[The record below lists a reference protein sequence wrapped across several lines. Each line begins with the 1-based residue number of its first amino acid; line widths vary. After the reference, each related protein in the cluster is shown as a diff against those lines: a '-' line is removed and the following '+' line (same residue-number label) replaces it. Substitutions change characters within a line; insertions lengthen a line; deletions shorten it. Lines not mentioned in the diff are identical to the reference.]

1 MYNYAQIKNNICIGV
16 SMLSDEVSND
26 NLILIPN
33 YYEELLL
40 STYDNGRFKKHTI
53 VNTDT
58 TTVYQ
63 WQKFDLG
70 QGVYVD
76 DITNNTPI
84 IIDDIEYI
92 PINGKVEIQK

>member
-40 STYDNGRFKKHTI
+40 STYDNVSFTKYKIIEGELSI
-53 VNTDT
+53 
-58 TTVYQ
+58 VYQ